1 MGEDGSGL
9 AAPGVSLRLLRRKA
23 CTVHCPHC
31 GELMLLLLQLL
42 LQEQGDDLQQIRR
55 KSETGS
61 GLAREDSTMRQRSC
75 AHTHTHTCKTEA
87 FPPYAGSFG
96 PEREQGWER
105 LGSRR
110 GRRVRQVRCFG
121 WM

>member
-9 AAPGVSLRLLRRKA
+9 AAPGVSLRLLRRNA

-61 GLAREDSTMRQRSC
+61 GLAREDS
-75 AHTHTHTCKTEA
+75 
-87 FPPYAGSFG
+87 
-96 PEREQGWER
+96 
-105 LGSRR
+105 
-110 GRRVRQVRCFG
+110 
-121 WM
+121 